1 MFKCLQSMERLDSL
15 LCRLEKVTVLL
26 EAVANNKA
34 DMYRTS
40 PIKMSP
46 ESGTA
51 LSVREFHE
59 IITGPL
65 SEYLLSSS
73 KIGDV
78 VKTHASM
85 IQKCFV
91 LQEEVMKLAAE
102 CSAPSDSEFGVIIS
116 PLAKEIEA
124 VVTFRDTNRSSNYFN
139 HLSAVSESVAALG
152 WLSVKPAP
160 SAYVKTMQEA
170 GEFYTNRVI
179 KEYKEKS
186 RFQDA
191 IHLTWTKNLMSV
203 WTALQAYVKKHH
215 VTGLV
220 WNARGKPA
228 TASKLSKSS
237 PTREVNSHTAAAA
250 PPPPPP
256 VLTASDLAAM
266 SIQGG
271 DNSAQA
277 ALFAELNR
285 GESVTSHLR
294 KVTDDMK
301 THKNPKLRETPIT
314 HTTPTPRNHM
324 NSSPASGVKNELS
337 TAGCLELRGNKWVV
351 ENFKGAKNLQ
361 IVATEAKQTVCI
373 YKCNEC
379 TIQIKGKINSIML
392 DSCKKTGV
400 VFDHLIS
407 SIDVV
412 NCQSVQIQCLG
423 QLATVNIDKTDGCQV
438 YLSADS
444 KFADVITAKSSEIN
458 ILVPKGNDDY
468 EEYPV
473 PEQFKTNFTG
483 KGLKTVCTDGR

>member
-1 MFKCLQSMERLDSL
+1 MERLDSL

-46 ESGTA
+46 
-51 LSVREFHE
+51 VREFHE

-124 VVTFRDTNRSSNYFN
+124 VV
-139 HLSAVSESVAALG
+139 
-152 WLSVKPAP
+152 KPAP

-179 KEYKEKS
+179 KEYKEK
-186 RFQDA
+186 DA

-351 ENFKGAKNLQ
+351 VSHVTFLVFNA
-361 IVATEAKQTVCI
+361 
-373 YKCNEC
+373 Y
-379 TIQIKGKINSIML
+379 NS
-392 DSCKKTGV
+392 SYCR
-400 VFDHLIS
+400 
-407 SIDVV
+407 
-412 NCQSVQIQCLG
+412 Q
-423 QLATVNIDKTDGCQV
+423 
-438 YLSADS
+438 
-444 KFADVITAKSSEIN
+444 
-458 ILVPKGNDDY
+458 
-468 EEYPV
+468 
-473 PEQFKTNFTG
+473 
-483 KGLKTVCTDGR
+483 